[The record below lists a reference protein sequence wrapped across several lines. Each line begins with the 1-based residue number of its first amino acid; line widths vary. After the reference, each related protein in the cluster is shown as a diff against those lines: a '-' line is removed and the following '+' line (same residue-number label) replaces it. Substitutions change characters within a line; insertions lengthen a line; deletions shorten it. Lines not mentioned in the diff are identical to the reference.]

1 MTSFETTR
9 RDVGTSRYRVVGVR
23 GELSLP
29 DVDRLQKLLAET
41 DADEGVV
48 IGLEGCELI
57 DSIALAAVFRA
68 RDDFARDDRR
78 LVIGGP
84 NEHVRRILQ
93 ISGLDIDGVVYE
105 SVERALYDL

>member
-1 MTSFETTR
+1 LTSFETTR
-9 RDVGTSRYRVVGVR
+9 RDVGTWRYRVVAVS

-29 DVDRLQKLLAET
+29 DIDRLQKVLAET

-48 IGLEGCELI
+48 IGLEGCELV
-57 DSIALAAVFRA
+57 DSIALAALFRA
-68 RDDFARDDRR
+68 RDDFAKQDRR

-84 NEHVRRILQ
+84 TEHVRRILQ